1 MEPWSIFANRLFT
14 EEGNLFRKMLNEGY
28 KYSIAT
34 NDKDEPF
41 PTESLIMTL
50 LLSQQ
55 KMIGLLIS
63 YTHLRKQRMKEEFKF
78 QGSNATL
85 QVS

>member
-1 MEPWSIFANRLFT
+1 
-14 EEGNLFRKMLNEGY
+14 MLNEGY
-28 KYSIAT
+28 KYSIAI
-34 NDKDEPF
+34 NDKGEPF
-41 PTESLIMTL
+41 PTESLIVTL

-63 YTHLRKQRMKEEFKF
+63 YTHIRKQRMKEEFKF